1 MKKKQKKKEKGKKKE
16 KERAQKEKKEI
27 VQGKDMPAI
36 IWKTSKLLT
45 VLEIFT
51 LYVMSCIRYK

>member
-1 MKKKQKKKEKGKKKE
+1 MKRKQKKKEKGKKKE

-27 VQGKDMPAI
+27 VQGKDMPVI

-45 VLEIFT
+45 VLEST
-51 LYVMSCIRYK
+51 

>member
-1 MKKKQKKKEKGKKKE
+1 MTKKQKKKEKEKKE
-16 KERAQKEKKEI
+16 KEKAQKEKKEI
-27 VQGKDMPAI
+27 VQGKDMPVI

-51 LYVMSCIRYK
+51 LYVMSCIRYR

>member
-1 MKKKQKKKEKGKKKE
+1 MTKKQKKKEKEKKE
-16 KERAQKEKKEI
+16 KEKAQKEKEKEI
-27 VQGKDMPAI
+27 VQGKDMPVI

-51 LYVMSCIRYK
+51 LYVMSCIRYR